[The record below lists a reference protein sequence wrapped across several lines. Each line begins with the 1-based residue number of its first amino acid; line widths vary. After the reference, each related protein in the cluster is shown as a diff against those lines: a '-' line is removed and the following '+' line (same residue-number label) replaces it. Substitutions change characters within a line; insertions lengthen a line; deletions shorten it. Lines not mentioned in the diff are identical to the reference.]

1 MYALIIDIKDIMKKI
16 VQIISIALVTMSIG
30 CKPGNNT
37 ATTDVVI
44 AENMANKTV
53 DINQLYQFYY
63 SNPQTLDERQEN
75 EIIDYIIDKNLT
87 LTRSVTGLYY
97 QITQEGTGERV
108 RPGDQLEIHYK
119 GSFLDGQV
127 FDSSVQRDKPLKFKL
142 GTKGLIQGWLEG
154 LRYMKE
160 GSKMTL
166 VVPSR
171 LAYQGQGF
179 STMIGPDMPLTFEM
193 EMLKVN

>member
-63 SNPQTLDERQEN
+63 SNPQTLE
-75 EIIDYIIDKNLT
+75 
-87 LTRSVTGLYY
+87 
-97 QITQEGTGERV
+97 
-108 RPGDQLEIHYK
+108 
-119 GSFLDGQV
+119 
-127 FDSSVQRDKPLKFKL
+127 
-142 GTKGLIQGWLEG
+142 
-154 LRYMKE
+154 
-160 GSKMTL
+160 
-166 VVPSR
+166 
-171 LAYQGQGF
+171 
-179 STMIGPDMPLTFEM
+179 
-193 EMLKVN
+193 